1 MYSTK
6 PLIYHSQAPVA
17 LYFFSPGWA
26 ETENKMAISVIGGAS
41 IDEHGRAHG
50 GKAGDQTGREV
61 GRKSWYKHPKKW
73 FVIRPND
80 PKDAEVIAAT
90 MEAICDNDN
99 IGYDQYQRTTLL
111 KAGMEVGWDVEKIT
125 RKVECDC
132 SKAVQFCCF
141 AAGIQAGEWNDG
153 FRTGNMIKTLLATG
167 RFTKLAEGKYVN
179 SSANLK
185 RGDILVTQTAGHTVV
200 VLTDGVN
207 IARNL
212 GDRPL
217 MKGAS
222 GADVE
227 QLQTALKA
235 LGYGRLLG
243 RWGEDKDGVD
253 GDYGEATAKA
263 VKAFEHDHG
272 LSEDGAA
279 DPACIQ
285 AILAAVAA
293 KSEVAPT
300 TDDEDGPDDS
310 APDDTPDDA
319 STSTD
324 TVAMPSFM
332 GLWAVAA
339 ASLNVRTGPGTTFAR
354 KIALF
359 PGTGLMYDGETRNG
373 WHAVLYRGKRHWVS
387 SKHSRLE
394 TREKYILDLSVYDD
408 VDDWATMAMYVSFL
422 WLRVACRRKTASGEV
437 YIDGKF
443 KQHAAAC
450 VKYGIPFGVY
460 VYGRAATAAGGVEEA
475 QKAVAWAEPYGPT
488 VYTYDIEAPTLTHAS
503 CAAFLAEAAR
513 LTGKPVG
520 IYVGHHWSQVNAG
533 QLQRAFTWC
542 PYYRDNGGGTHGNR
556 NPSHAHD
563 AHQYTCSGRVPGK
576 ADNTD
581 VSHIN
586 TDPATNG
593 TGHDVL
599 WFRSGGK

>member
-1 MYSTK
+1 
-6 PLIYHSQAPVA
+6 LGA
-17 LYFFSPGWA
+17 YFFRPVRA
-26 ETENKMAISVIGGAS
+26 ETEDKMAISVIGGAS
-41 IDEHGRAHG
+41 IDEYGHAHG

-73 FVIRPND
+73 FVIRPNA
-80 PKDAEVIAAT
+80 PKDAETIATT
-90 MEAICDNDN
+90 MEALCDNDN
-99 IGYDQYQRTTLL
+99 IGYDQYQRTTML
-111 KAGMEVGWDVEKIT
+111 KAGMTVGWDASRIT
-125 RKVECDC
+125 ETVECDC

-141 AAGIQAGEWNDG
+141 ATGIPTGKWDDG
-153 FRTGNMIKTLLATG
+153 FRTGNMIPVLLATG
-167 RFTKLAEGKYVN
+167 RFTKLSEGKYIN

-185 RGDILVTQTAGHTVV
+185 RGDILVTQTAGHTAV

-207 IARNL
+207 ITRSI

-227 QLQTALKA
+227 QLQTALKT
-235 LGYGRLLG
+235 LGYGNLLG

-253 GDYGEATAKA
+253 GDYGDATAKA
-263 VKAFEHDHG
+263 VKAFEHDNG
-272 LSEDGAA
+272 LTQNGVANL
-279 DPACIQ
+279 ACIK

-293 KSEVAPT
+293 KSEAAPT

-310 APDDTPDDA
+310 APDDMPDDTTTGTGTEA
-319 STSTD
+319 L
-324 TVAMPSFM
+324 PSYM
-332 GLWAVAA
+332 CLWAVAT
-339 ASLNVRTGPGTTFAR
+339 ASLNVRTGPGTSYAK
-354 KIALF
+354 KIALY

-373 WHAVLYRGKRHWVS
+373 WHAVLYRGTRHWVS
-387 SKHSRLE
+387 SKYSRLE

-408 VDDWATMAMYVSFL
+408 VNDWATLARYVSFL
-422 WLRVACRRKTASGEV
+422 WLRVACRRKTATGEV

-450 VKYGIPFGVY
+450 VTHNIPFGVY
-460 VYGRAATAAGGVEEA
+460 VYGRAATAASGVEEA
-475 QKAVAWAEPYGPT
+475 QKAVAWAEPYNPAN
-488 VYTYDIEAPTLTHAS
+488 YMYDIEAPTLTHAS
-503 CAAFLAEAAR
+503 CAAFLAEAVR

-533 QLQRAFTWC
+533 QLQRAFTVC
-542 PYYRDNGGGTHGNR
+542 PYYRDNGGGTHGTR

-563 AHQYTCSGRVPGK
+563 VHQYTCSSRIPGK
-576 ADNTD
+576 SDDTD

-586 TDPATNG
+586 TDLATNG

-599 WFRSGGK
+599 WFRSGGKASV